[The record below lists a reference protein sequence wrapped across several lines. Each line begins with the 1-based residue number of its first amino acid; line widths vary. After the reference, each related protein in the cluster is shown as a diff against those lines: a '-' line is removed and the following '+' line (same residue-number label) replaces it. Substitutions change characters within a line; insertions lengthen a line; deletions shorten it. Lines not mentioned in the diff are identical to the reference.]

1 MKNQMITMASIF
13 GILLV
18 FGTASAMAQNMN
30 SGNTGDMQNHKCTPE
45 MMKNM
50 NTNCPKNMMTSTT
63 TNTMMGSGMMGGGS
77 MINGNNNGGCK
88 GMNPG
93 SMMGSGGMRTKGMM

>member
-1 MKNQMITMASIF
+1 MKNKTITMASII

-18 FGTASAMAQNMN
+18 FGTASAMAQNMG

-45 MMKNM
+45 MMTNM
-50 NTNCPKNMMTSTT
+50 NANCPKNMMTSRA
-63 TNTMMGSGMMGGGS
+63 TNTMMGGGMMGGGI
-77 MINGNNNGGCK
+77 INGNNNGGCK

-93 SMMGSGGMRTKGMM
+93 SMMGSEGMSTKGMM

>member
-1 MKNQMITMASIF
+1 MKNKMITMASVI

-18 FGTASAMAQNMN
+18 FGTGSVMAKNMS

-50 NTNCPKNMMTSTT
+50 NADCPKNMMTSKA
-63 TNTMMGSGMMGGGS
+63 TNTMMGSGMMGGGI
-77 MINGNNNGGCK
+77 INGNNNGVCK
-88 GMNPG
+88 GMNQG
-93 SMMGSGGMRTKGMM
+93 SMMGSGGMNTKGMM

>member
-1 MKNQMITMASIF
+1 MKNKMITMVSVL
-13 GILLV
+13 GILLI

-30 SGNTGDMQNHKCTPE
+30 SGNIGDMQNHKCTPE
-45 MMKNM
+45 MMTNM
-50 NTNCPKNMMTSTT
+50 NANCPKNMMTSTA

-93 SMMGSGGMRTKGMM
+93 SMMGSGGMSTKGMM